1 MKVGRLYAV
10 VIVLLVV
17 VTVISLRFWPRK
29 PIHHLH
35 SDLPAVT
42 VSPVTIEVQ
51 GQKFVREQQTLWQVS
66 DWNFAHSQ
74 LTITNTDRHD
84 RQIIIDLDRMKV
96 LIPFKERDKRGDM
109 MGLTQ
114 TEGPAWQTAFCPG
127 DELSVSTDHS
137 DNVIMIINIGHRKCA
152 SI

>member
-1 MKVGRLYAV
+1 MYSQIMKAGRLYAV

-17 VTVISLRFWPRK
+17 VIVISLRFWQRK

-66 DWNFAHSQ
+66 NWNFAHSQ
-74 LTITNTDRHD
+74 LTVTNPDRQD
-84 RQIIIDLDRMKV
+84 RQITVDLNRMKV

-127 DELSVSTDHS
+127 D
-137 DNVIMIINIGHRKCA
+137 
-152 SI
+152 

>member
-1 MKVGRLYAV
+1 MKAGRLYPV

-17 VTVISLRFWPRK
+17 VIIISLCFWQRK
-29 PIHHLH
+29 PVHHLH

-42 VSPVTIEVQ
+42 VSPVLIEVQ

-74 LTITNTDRHD
+74 LTVTNADRQD
-84 RQIIIDLDRMKV
+84 RQITVDLNRMKV

-114 TEGPAWQTAFCPG
+114 IEGPAWQTAFCLG
-127 DELSVSTDHS
+127 V
-137 DNVIMIINIGHRKCA
+137 
-152 SI
+152 

>member
-1 MKVGRLYAV
+1 MKAGRLYPV

-17 VTVISLRFWPRK
+17 VIIISLCFWQRK
-29 PIHHLH
+29 PVHHLH

-42 VSPVTIEVQ
+42 VSPVLIEVQ

-74 LTITNTDRHD
+74 LTVTNADRQD
-84 RQIIIDLDRMKV
+84 RQITVDLNRMKV

-114 TEGPAWQTAFCPG
+114 IEGPAWQTAFCLG
-127 DELSVSTDHS
+127 VWHNCQLV
-137 DNVIMIINIGHRKCA
+137 
-152 SI
+152 